1 MERDPTQTLLST
13 GLGMQTFSHSNTD
26 HDFLKMSLGNFSP
39 SWLVTSL
46 SAGFPLSI
54 PPSALK

>member
-26 HDFLKMSLGNFSP
+26 HDVLKMSYLNT
-39 SWLVTSL
+39 LIML
-46 SAGFPLSI
+46 LNYIA
-54 PPSALK
+54 